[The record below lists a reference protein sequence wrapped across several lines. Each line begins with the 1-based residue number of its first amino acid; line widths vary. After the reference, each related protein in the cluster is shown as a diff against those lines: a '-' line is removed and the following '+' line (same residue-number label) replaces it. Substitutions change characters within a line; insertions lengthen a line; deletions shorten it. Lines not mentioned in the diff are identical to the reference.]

1 MTEAHISTLPTVMGT
16 VAAVFVAVGLGWVLA
31 TPDQPEANFAVA
43 APAEPTWPLVIK
55 TTRSFGHHVMRVT
68 LEGPNGKTVLK
79 SLLVDTGA
87 TEIILPTS
95 MTGSLGF
102 ELNRLDETAVQTAN
116 GVISAWRGTLNSIEL
131 GGPDRSEVLRRVS
144 VLFVDDDSL
153 GGTALL
159 GMSVLRKYN
168 VTFVDSENQ
177 ILLDKRR

>member
-43 APAEPTWPLVIK
+43 APAEPIWPLVIK
-55 TTRSFGHHVMRVT
+55 TTRSFGHHVMRVS

-87 TEIILPTS
+87 TEVILPTS

>member
-1 MTEAHISTLPTVMGT
+1 
-16 VAAVFVAVGLGWVLA
+16 
-31 TPDQPEANFAVA
+31 
-43 APAEPTWPLVIK
+43 
-55 TTRSFGHHVMRVT
+55 MRVS
-68 LEGPNGKTVLK
+68 LEGPNGKTVMK

-87 TEIILPTS
+87 TEIILPSS
-95 MTGSLGF
+95 MTRSLGF
-102 ELNRLDETAVQTAN
+102 ELDRLDETAVQTAN

-131 GGPDRSEVLRRVS
+131 GGPDRSEILRRVS
-144 VLFVDDDSL
+144 VLFVDDNAL